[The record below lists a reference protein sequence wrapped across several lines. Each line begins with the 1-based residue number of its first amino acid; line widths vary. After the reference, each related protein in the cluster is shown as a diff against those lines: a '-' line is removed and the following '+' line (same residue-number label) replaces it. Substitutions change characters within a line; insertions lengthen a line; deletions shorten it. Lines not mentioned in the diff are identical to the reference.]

1 MTETGITVDDKAVLW
16 ALSRLSFKQ
25 MDKAYRTGMKKA
37 LDPILKQ
44 TKLNLRKSGIRN
56 VNKPYVSRINGK
68 RYLSMMQGVKTSVY
82 IGNTEDSYGK
92 VHIMKEFRLKWFEK
106 GTTLRKTSKGYNR
119 GSIAPK
125 WFFRTAVMQKSK
137 EAADS
142 LDENIRISIQKAWD
156 KRK

>member
-1 MTETGITVDDKAVLW
+1 MTDTGITVDDKAVLL

-106 GTTLRKTSKGYNR
+106 GTMLRKTEKGYNR